1 MVEERKRL
9 AAACARM
16 SPEGR
21 AKTAAVNSWKEMVE
35 EKNRLKAACMAFTPE
50 GRAKR
55 AAWPWGEYMH
65 EQLKLRCVSPAVGGS
80 NNQEPPPVS
89 PRALTRVSL
98 PSASP
103 APPYSPHDPPPARLS
118 PRLSP
123 LTPSR

>member
-1 MVEERKRL
+1 
-9 AAACARM
+9 M

-55 AAWPWGEYMH
+55 AAWGSWGEYMH
-65 EQLKLRCVSPAVGGS
+65 EQLKLKVTRRGS
-80 NNQEPPPVS
+80 EQEGAPIPDS
-89 PRALTRVSL
+89 PRALTPRLFTISFGCSFIL
-98 PSASP
+98 APRPPTPP
-103 APPYSPHDPPPARLS
+103 APLA

-123 LTPSR
+123 LPPPL

>member
-55 AAWPWGEYMH
+55 AAWGSWGEYMH
-65 EQLKLRCVSPAVGGS
+65 EQLKLKVRLACCFEQEGSPPHVA
-80 NNQEPPPVS
+80 
-89 PRALTRVSL
+89 PR
-98 PSASP
+98 
-103 APPYSPHDPPPARLS
+103 RLS
-118 PRLSP
+118 AAR
-123 LTPSR
+123 TTGG